1 MTADKVTPVVL
12 GEMKKR
18 GEKIVALTAYDCY
31 ASGVLNAEGVDMI
44 LVGDSL
50 GMVLLGYTNT
60 LPVTMEEMLHHTRA
74 AARGN
79 TRALLVGDMPF
90 MAAGVS
96 VEGTVRNA
104 GRFVKEAGAHA
115 VKIEGGR
122 EIGPHI
128 QATVRAGVPVLGHIG
143 LTPQD
148 VLVLGGYRVQGRG
161 DEAARGIVEDAKAL
175 EALGVFAL
183 VLECLPAD
191 LAARV
196 TASVE
201 IPTIGIGAGPSCDGQ
216 ILVLNDILGM
226 CAGRAARFVKVYA
239 DLGAEMKRAVSRY
252 AAEVRGGQYPD
263 AGHSYQ

>member
-1 MTADKVTPVVL
+1 MTADRITPVVL

-18 GEKIVALTAYDCY
+18 GEKIVALTAYDY
-31 ASGVLNAEGVDMI
+31 YTSVVLNAEGVDMV

-50 GMVLLGYTNT
+50 GMVVLGYPNT
-60 LPVTMEEMLHHTRA
+60 LPVTMDEMLHHTRA

-90 MAAGVS
+90 MASGVC
-96 VEGTVRNA
+96 VEETVRNA

-115 VKIEGGR
+115 VKIEGGQETAPQVR
-122 EIGPHI
+122 
-128 QATVRAGVPVLGHIG
+128 ATVRAGVPVLGHIG

-148 VLVLGGYRVQGRG
+148 VLVFGGYKVQGRG
-161 DEAARGIVEDAKAL
+161 DEAGRRIVEDAKAL
-175 EALGVFAL
+175 EEAGAFAV
-183 VLECLPAD
+183 VLECLPAE
-191 LAARV
+191 LSARV
-196 TASVE
+196 TASVG

-226 CAGRAARFVKVYA
+226 CAGRASRFVKVYA
-239 DLGAEMKRAVSRY
+239 DLGAEMKRAVGGY

-263 AGHSYQ
+263 AGHSYR